1 MQGVSSDVTTR
12 GEARKAERQ
21 KRGIDP
27 ILFFLSLTAVLA
39 IGFVAGM
46 YRVQVF
52 ASLASAFGIP
62 ASSKT
67 LNTDLLQQ
75 TYRQLDANFDGEL
88 DENALINGSIR
99 GMVEAAGDD
108 YTTFLDANEAAR
120 MNSDLEGSIGGGI
133 GAQVGVRDD
142 TITLVKILADTP
154 AEKAGL
160 RAGDKVLTI
169 NNETTEGFTTEQAV
183 ERIRGEIGTTVKLR
197 IERDTEAMEFS
208 ITRAEISVDSVTSE
222 IKDGIGILTITR
234 FDQETGRLARAAAE
248 SFKEAGVTGVVLDM
262 RGNPGG
268 YLSAAQDVSGI
279 WLSNKIVVV
288 EKANG
293 AVIDELRSRRNAVLD
308 GMPTVVLVD
317 GNSASASEIVAG
329 ALHDHKAA
337 TLVGETT
344 YGKGTVQ
351 RLITLTDGA
360 VLKVTVARWF
370 TPNGL
375 NLSKVGIKPDYAVT
389 LTEEDMRNNNDRQMI
404 TAEGLLRK

>member
-1 MQGVSSDVTTR
+1 MSSDVSSG
-12 GEARKAERQ
+12 GEVTKQKDRRQ
-21 KRGIDP
+21 RSIDP
-27 ILFFLSLTAVLA
+27 IVFFLSLAAVLA

-52 ASLASAFGIP
+52 AGLASAFGIP

-75 TYRQLDANFDGEL
+75 TYRQLDANFDGDL
-88 DENALINGSIR
+88 DENALINGAAR

-108 YTTFLDANEAAR
+108 YTTFLDAEEAER

-133 GAQVGVRDD
+133 GAQVGVRDE
-142 TITLVKILADTP
+142 TITLVKILAGTP
-154 AEKAGL
+154 AEQAGL
-160 RAGDKVLTI
+160 KAGDKVLTI
-169 NNETTEGFTTEQAV
+169 NSETTKDWTTEQAV
-183 ERIRGEIGTTVKLR
+183 ERIRGEVGTTVKLG
-197 IERDTEAMEFS
+197 IERDGQAMDMT

-222 IKDGIGILTITR
+222 VRDGIGYMTITR
-234 FDQETGRLARAAAE
+234 FDQETGQLAATAAQ
-248 SFKEAGVTGVVLDM
+248 SFKEAGVKGVILDL

-279 WLSNKIVVV
+279 WLSKKLVVV
-288 EKANG
+288 EKTG
-293 AVIDELRSRRNAVLD
+293 DKVIDELRSRRNAVLE
-308 GMPTVVLVD
+308 GVPTVVLVD

-329 ALHDHKAA
+329 ALHDNKAA

-351 RLITLTDGA
+351 RLITLTNGA

-375 NLSKVGIKPDYAVT
+375 NLSKVGITPDHTVK
-389 LTEEDMRNNNDRQMI
+389 LSEEDIKNSNDRQM
-404 TAEGLLRK
+404 TKAEELLR

>member
-1 MQGVSSDVTTR
+1 MSSDVTSR
-12 GEARKAERQ
+12 GEVTTSAKQ

-27 ILFFLSLTAVLA
+27 TIFFLSLAAVLA

-52 ASLASAFGIP
+52 AGIASAFGVP
-62 ASSKT
+62 SSSKT

-75 TYRQLDANFDGEL
+75 TYRQLDANFDGDL
-88 DENALINGSIR
+88 DENALINGSVR

-108 YTTFLDANEAAR
+108 YTTFLDAEEAER

-133 GAQVGVRDD
+133 GAQVGVRDE
-142 TITLVKILADTP
+142 TITLVKILAGTP
-154 AEKAGL
+154 AEQAGL
-160 RAGDKVLTI
+160 KAGDKVLTI
-169 NNETTEGFTTEQAV
+169 NSETTKDWTTEQAV
-183 ERIRGEIGTTVKLR
+183 ERIRGEVGTTVKLG
-197 IERDTEAMEFS
+197 IERDGQAMDMT
-208 ITRAEISVDSVTSE
+208 ITRDEISVDSVTSE
-222 IKDGIGILTITR
+222 VRDGIGYMTITR
-234 FDQETGRLARAAAE
+234 FDQETGQLANTAAQ
-248 SFKEAGVTGVVLDM
+248 SFKEAGVKGVILDL

-279 WLSNKIVVV
+279 WLSKKLVVV
-288 EKANG
+288 EKTG
-293 AVIDELRSRRNAVLD
+293 DKVIDELRSRRNAVLE
-308 GMPTVVLVD
+308 GVPTVVLVD

-351 RLITLTDGA
+351 RLITLTNGA

-375 NLSKVGIKPDYAVT
+375 NLSKVGITPDHTVK
-389 LTEEDMRNNNDRQMI
+389 LSEEDIKNSNDRQM
-404 TAEGLLRK
+404 TKAEELLR

>member
-1 MQGVSSDVTTR
+1 MSSDVSSG
-12 GEARKAERQ
+12 GEVTKQKDRRQ
-21 KRGIDP
+21 RSIDP
-27 ILFFLSLTAVLA
+27 IVFFLSLAAVLA

-52 ASLASAFGIP
+52 AGLASAFGIP

-75 TYRQLDANFDGEL
+75 TYRQLDANFDGDL
-88 DENALINGSIR
+88 DENALINGAAR

-108 YTTFLDANEAAR
+108 YTTFLDAEEAER

-133 GAQVGVRDD
+133 GAQVGVRDE
-142 TITLVKILADTP
+142 TITLVKILAGTP
-154 AEKAGL
+154 AEQAGL
-160 RAGDKVLTI
+160 KAGDKVLTI
-169 NNETTEGFTTEQAV
+169 NSETTKDWTTEQAV
-183 ERIRGEIGTTVKLR
+183 ERIRGEVGTTVKLG
-197 IERDTEAMEFS
+197 IERDGQAMDMT

-222 IKDGIGILTITR
+222 VRDGIGYMTITR
-234 FDQETGRLARAAAE
+234 FDQETGQLAATAAQ
-248 SFKEAGVTGVVLDM
+248 SFKEAGVKGVILDL

-279 WLSNKIVVV
+279 WLSKKLVVV
-288 EKANG
+288 EKTG
-293 AVIDELRSRRNAVLD
+293 DKVIDELRSRRNAVLE
-308 GMPTVVLVD
+308 GVPTVVLVD

-351 RLITLTDGA
+351 GVFPVDSASA
-360 VLKVTVARWF
+360 VKVTVAKYR
-370 TPNGL
+370 TTNGREIDG
-375 NLSKVGIKPDYAVT
+375 VGIEPDVVVP
-389 LTEEDMRNNNDRQMI
+389 LTPSDPEDSQFEKALEI
-404 TAEGLLRK
+404 IQEK

>member
-1 MQGVSSDVTTR
+1 MSSDVSSG
-12 GEARKAERQ
+12 GEVTKQKDRRQ
-21 KRGIDP
+21 RSIDP
-27 ILFFLSLTAVLA
+27 IVFFLSLAAVLA

-52 ASLASAFGIP
+52 AGLASAFGIP
-62 ASSKT
+62 TSSKT

-75 TYRQLDANFDGEL
+75 TYRQLDANFDGDL
-88 DENALINGSIR
+88 DENALINGAAR

-108 YTTFLDANEAAR
+108 YTTFLDAEEAER

-133 GAQVGVRDD
+133 GAQVGVRDE
-142 TITLVKILADTP
+142 TITLVKILAGTP
-154 AEKAGL
+154 AEQAGL
-160 RAGDKVLTI
+160 KAGDKVLTI
-169 NNETTEGFTTEQAV
+169 NSETTKDWTTEQAV
-183 ERIRGEIGTTVKLR
+183 ERIRGEVGTTVKLG
-197 IERDTEAMEFS
+197 IERDGQAMDMT

-222 IKDGIGILTITR
+222 VRDGIGYMTITR
-234 FDQETGRLARAAAE
+234 FDQETGQLAATAAQ
-248 SFKEAGVTGVVLDM
+248 SFKEAGVKGVILDL

-279 WLSNKIVVV
+279 WLSKKLVVV
-288 EKANG
+288 EKTG
-293 AVIDELRSRRNAVLD
+293 DKVIDELRSRRNAVLE
-308 GMPTVVLVD
+308 GVPTVVLVD

-351 RLITLTDGA
+351 RLITLTNGA

-375 NLSKVGIKPDYAVT
+375 NLSKVGITPDHTVK
-389 LTEEDMRNNNDRQMI
+389 LSEEDIKNSNDRQM
-404 TAEGLLRK
+404 TKAEELLR

>member
-1 MQGVSSDVTTR
+1 MSSGVTKSNDLV
-12 GEARKAERQ
+12 KQ

-27 ILFFLSLTAVLA
+27 IIFFLSLAVVLA
-39 IGFVAGM
+39 LGFVAGM
-46 YRVQVF
+46 YRVQLF
-52 ASLASAFGIP
+52 AGLATVLNMP

-88 DENALINGSIR
+88 DVQALINGSVR

-108 YTTFLDANEAAR
+108 YTVFLDSNEAER
-120 MNSDLEGSIGGGI
+120 MNSNLEGSIGGGI
-133 GAQVGVRDD
+133 GAQVGTRDD
-142 TITLVKILADTP
+142 AIVLVKILADTP

-160 RAGDKVLTI
+160 KMGDKVLTI
-169 NNETTEGFTTEQAV
+169 NGETTEGETTEQAV
-183 ERIRGEIGTTVKLR
+183 ERIRGEIGTTVKLG
-197 IERDTEAMEFS
+197 IERDNQRM
-208 ITRAEISVDSVTSE
+208 EISVTREEISIDSVSSE
-222 IKDGIGILTITR
+222 IRGDIGYMTIAR
-234 FDQETGRLARAAAE
+234 FDQETGNLARAAAT
-248 SFKEAGVTGVVLDM
+248 SFKDAGVKGVILDL

-279 WLSNKIVVV
+279 WLNNKLVVI
-288 EKANG
+288 EKQG
-293 AVIDELRSRRNAVLD
+293 DAVIDQLKSRRNAILEGV
-308 GMPTVVLVD
+308 PTVVLVD

-329 ALHDHKAA
+329 ALSDHKAA

-360 VLKVTVARWF
+360 VLKVTVARWY

-375 NLSKVGIKPDYAVT
+375 NLSKVGIKPDKVVE
-389 LTEEDMRNNNDRQMI
+389 LTEDDIRDSNDRQMKA
-404 TAEGLLRK
+404 AEELLQR

>member
-12 GEARKAERQ
+12 GEAGKAERQ

-52 ASLASAFGIP
+52 AGLASAFGIP
-62 ASSKT
+62 TSSKT

-75 TYRQLDANFDGEL
+75 TYRQLDANFDGDL
-88 DENALINGSIR
+88 DENALINGAAR

-108 YTTFLDANEAAR
+108 YTTFLDAEEAER

-133 GAQVGVRDD
+133 GAQVGVRDE
-142 TITLVKILADTP
+142 TITLVKILAGTP
-154 AEKAGL
+154 AEQAGL
-160 RAGDKVLTI
+160 KAGDKVLTI
-169 NNETTEGFTTEQAV
+169 NSETTKDWTTEQAV
-183 ERIRGEIGTTVKLR
+183 ERIRGEVGTTVKLG
-197 IERDTEAMEFS
+197 IERDGQAMDMT

-222 IKDGIGILTITR
+222 VRDGIGYMTITR
-234 FDQETGRLARAAAE
+234 FDQETGQLAATAAQ
-248 SFKEAGVTGVVLDM
+248 SFKEAGVKGVILDL

-288 EKANG
+288 EKTG
-293 AVIDELRSRRNAVLD
+293 DKVIDELRSRRNAVLE
-308 GMPTVVLVD
+308 GVPTVVLVD

-351 RLITLTDGA
+351 RLITLTNGA

-375 NLSKVGIKPDYAVT
+375 NLSKVGITPDHTVK
-389 LTEEDMRNNNDRQMI
+389 LSEEDIKNSNDRQM
-404 TAEGLLRK
+404 TKAEELLR

>member
-1 MQGVSSDVTTR
+1 MSSDVSSG
-12 GEARKAERQ
+12 GEVTKQKDRRQ
-21 KRGIDP
+21 RSIDP
-27 ILFFLSLTAVLA
+27 IVFFLSLAAVLA

-52 ASLASAFGIP
+52 AGLASAFGIP

-75 TYRQLDANFDGEL
+75 TYRQLDANFDGDL
-88 DENALINGSIR
+88 DENALINGAAR

-108 YTTFLDANEAAR
+108 YTTFLDAEEAER

-133 GAQVGVRDD
+133 GAQVGVRDE
-142 TITLVKILADTP
+142 TITLVKILAGTP
-154 AEKAGL
+154 AEQAGL
-160 RAGDKVLTI
+160 KAGDKVLTI
-169 NNETTEGFTTEQAV
+169 NSETTKDWTTEQAV
-183 ERIRGEIGTTVKLR
+183 ERIRGEVGTTVKLG
-197 IERDTEAMEFS
+197 IERDGQAMDMT

-222 IKDGIGILTITR
+222 VRDGIGYMTITR
-234 FDQETGRLARAAAE
+234 FDQETGQLAATAAQ
-248 SFKEAGVTGVVLDM
+248 SFKEAGVKGVILDL

-279 WLSNKIVVV
+279 WLSKKLVVV
-288 EKANG
+288 EKTG
-293 AVIDELRSRRNAVLD
+293 DKVIDELRSRRNAVLE
-308 GMPTVVLVD
+308 GVPTVVLVD

-351 RLITLTDGA
+351 RLITLTNGA

-375 NLSKVGIKPDYAVT
+375 NLSKVGITPDHTVK
-389 LTEEDMRNNNDRQMI
+389 LSEEDIKNSNDRQM
-404 TAEGLLRK
+404 TKAEELLR

>member
-1 MQGVSSDVTTR
+1 MSSDVTSR
-12 GEARKAERQ
+12 GEVTTSAKQ

-27 ILFFLSLTAVLA
+27 TIFFLSLAAVLA

-52 ASLASAFGIP
+52 AGIASAFGVP
-62 ASSKT
+62 SSSKT

-75 TYRQLDANFDGEL
+75 TYRQLDANFDGDL
-88 DENALINGSIR
+88 DENALINGSVR

-108 YTTFLDANEAAR
+108 YTTFLDAEEAER

-133 GAQVGVRDD
+133 GAQVGVRDE
-142 TITLVKILADTP
+142 TITLVKILAGTP
-154 AEKAGL
+154 AEQAGL
-160 RAGDKVLTI
+160 KAGDKVLTI
-169 NNETTEGFTTEQAV
+169 NSETTKDWTTEQAV
-183 ERIRGEIGTTVKLR
+183 ERIRGEVGTTVKLG
-197 IERDTEAMEFS
+197 IERDGQAMDMT

-222 IKDGIGILTITR
+222 VRDGIGYMTITR
-234 FDQETGRLARAAAE
+234 FDQETGQLAATAAQ
-248 SFKEAGVTGVVLDM
+248 SFKEAGVKGVILDL

-279 WLSNKIVVV
+279 WLSKKLVVV
-288 EKANG
+288 EKTG
-293 AVIDELRSRRNAVLD
+293 DKVIDELRSRRNAVLE
-308 GMPTVVLVD
+308 GVPTVVLVD

-351 RLITLTDGA
+351 RLITLTNGA

-375 NLSKVGIKPDYAVT
+375 NLSKVGITPDHTVK
-389 LTEEDMRNNNDRQMI
+389 LSEEDIKNSNDRQM
-404 TAEGLLRK
+404 TKAEELLR

>member
-1 MQGVSSDVTTR
+1 MSSDVTSR
-12 GEARKAERQ
+12 GEVAKITKQ

-27 ILFFLSLTAVLA
+27 TLFFVSLAAVLA

-52 ASLASAFGIP
+52 AGLASALGMP

-75 TYRQLDANFDGEL
+75 TYRQLDANFDGDI
-88 DENALINGSIR
+88 DENALINGSVR

-108 YTTFLDANEAAR
+108 YTTFLDADEAAR
-120 MNSDLEGSIGGGI
+120 MNSNLEGSIGGGI
-133 GAQVGVRDD
+133 GAQVGIRDD
-142 TITLVKILADTP
+142 TITLVKILTGTP

-160 RAGDKVLTI
+160 QVGDKVLTI
-169 NNETTEGFTTEQAV
+169 NNEATKGWTTEQAV
-183 ERIRGEIGTTVKLR
+183 ERIRGEVGTTVKLGL
-197 IERDTEAMEFS
+197 ERDNHPVDMT
-208 ITRAEISVDSVTSE
+208 ITREEITVDSVTSE
-222 IKDGIGILTITR
+222 IRDGIGVLMITR
-234 FDQETGRLARAAAE
+234 FDQETGSLARAAAQ
-248 SFKEAGVTGVVLDM
+248 SFKDAGVKGVILDM

-279 WLSNKIVVV
+279 WLSNKLVVV
-288 EKANG
+288 EKANNQ
-293 AVIDELRSRRNAVLD
+293 VIDELRSRRNAVLD
-308 GMPTVVLVD
+308 GVPTVVLVD

-351 RLITLTDGA
+351 RLITLTNGA

-370 TPNGL
+370 TPDGINI
-375 NLSKVGIKPDYAVT
+375 SKVGIKPDQT
-389 LTEEDMRNNNDRQMI
+389 IKLSEEDIRNSNDRQMKA
-404 TAEGLLRK
+404 AEELLQK